1 MKIIKNTII
10 VLSLILIGSFLSIL
24 LSLEKEDYSDSLVW
38 LIHTFSD
45 YQVETVNIT
54 SIDISDTVT
63 IVANN
68 IKLETRSGDQNI
80 KIAFAE
86 VKFSLLSI
94 LSDRLDIKKLTIKDA
109 NIIINNQIDVQTSK
123 SVDFFI
129 PIIEQAELI
138 NVHLACQC
146 QNNKSLEL
154 KLDDINLSESL
165 GEMIISGSGEFEQSP
180 FKVSGSLGG
189 PVNLIQ
195 KEQPFPVDMALQFYN
210 SSFLLQGSIED
221 PIELDGINM
230 TFAAETAE
238 LTNITQHFT
247 ADMPNLGSAQLN
259 FALIGD
265 MDDLRISDLQA
276 SLKNRSG
283 IDIKAN
289 GSINDVLDEFEA
301 ELHLVGT
308 ISQPSLIELLST
320 TRSSV
325 IPTTIQ
331 FDSQI
336 TTKNN
341 LASIEEVDLQLSF
354 DNEINMAISG
364 TGQFDFK
371 GLNSSNTK
379 LNLVMAADSESSVA
393 ITTLLKQQLPDL
405 GPVSMNAKVVLLN
418 KAVHVDD
425 INIIIGSEE
434 QLHVISSGRIE
445 TFTFDDEISES
456 VLNLDIALSGKN
468 VGHLL
473 PKREELKQFSGI
485 DLLTAKLNISGSLNH
500 SMLNVENVTISHHD
514 GITLRGYGHVK
525 FGNIVQ
531 TNPVENILFNLQS
544 HVKKMVVLSPWVET
558 KLPLLGDVRARATI
572 HGQGQQLSFK
582 DLKVT
587 VGDESSL
594 LLTAEGAIDNI
605 HYSND
610 VRWSGLSLDAK
621 FQAQDLDAIA
631 NYLEFSLPDIKQA
644 DGNFTLSGD
653 SESLGITALN
663 FSTTNLTGIQL
674 TGSGSIKQAG
684 LLPNNQ
690 LSGINIGLTANAESN
705 TSISSFIGQQL
716 PDFGRLNITATLR
729 ERRGELGLEGIV
741 LTVGNSGSHAIHLT
755 GQIHDILDDHKLSL
769 SAQLETEVSILL
781 KHILDRPIPD
791 LGIMTGNIL
800 ISNHDGSLGI
810 ERLELSSASPG
821 LYKLT
826 ANGAFDAILDADELK
841 FNLDLTVQKPQLLG
855 DKLGIEFADLE
866 AIRFIGQLQGDN
878 EHAIF
883 KGEIDIGQTHFKSDL
898 VASYINEK
906 PALKG
911 TITTAAIDLKDLA
924 IHHEKLDFT
933 TANTTDDKVFS
944 SEIQPFDLIK
954 MIDLDLHFS
963 ADEIKGSKFTI
974 DSAVAKIR
982 IQDDILTINPASLIF
997 DDGFVNLN
1005 TRLALD
1011 TELPHLTF
1019 ELQANDIDI
1028 GHLSSQL
1035 LKDPILDGDLTIHTK
1050 FTGTGYS
1057 IADISSSMDGNI
1069 STALDNG
1076 ILHEDDLALLKLDFL
1091 GWFFDHLIQKDQ
1103 TDIHCAMSHYQLQN
1117 GMANLKM
1124 LMVTSPDLEASGN
1137 GNINLKDETIDLTIH
1152 IDNKSIFKPQ
1162 LPITVTGSLVSPTVT
1177 ILPDANTLTS
1187 VVFSVVPQFLV
1198 ADIVLSTFW
1207 DLLNEGEADSKCEE
1221 FLP

>member
-10 VLSLILIGSFLSIL
+10 VFSLIIIGSFLSIL

-54 SIDISDTVT
+54 SIDISDTAT

-68 IKLETRSGDQNI
+68 IKLGTRSGDQNI
-80 KIAFAE
+80 KIAFVE

-94 LSDRLDIKKLTIKDA
+94 LSDRLDIKQLTVKDA
-109 NIIINNQIDVQTSK
+109 NIIINNQRGAESSK
-123 SVDFFI
+123 NVDFFI
-129 PIIEQAELI
+129 PIIEQTELI
-138 NVHLACQC
+138 NVHLTCQC

-165 GEMIISGSGEFEQSP
+165 GEMIISGSGEFEQSA
-180 FKVSGSLGG
+180 FKVSGSLGD
-189 PVNLIQ
+189 PVDLIQ

-221 PIELDGINM
+221 PIELDGIDM
-230 TFAAETAE
+230 KFTAETAE
-238 LTNITQHFT
+238 LTNITKHFT

-259 FALIGD
+259 FTLIGD
-265 MDDLRISDLQA
+265 MNDLRISDLEA

-289 GSINDVLDEFEA
+289 GSINDVLNEFEA

-308 ISQPSLIELLST
+308 ISQRSLIELVSM

-331 FDSQI
+331 FDSPI

-341 LASIEEVDLQLSF
+341 LAFIEEVDLQLSF

-379 LNLVMAADSESSVA
+379 LNLVMAADSKSSVA
-393 ITTLLKQQLPDL
+393 VTTLLEQQLPDL
-405 GPVSMNAKVVLLN
+405 GAVSMNAKVVLLD

-445 TFTFDDEISES
+445 AFTFDDEISES

-485 DLLTAKLNISGSLNH
+485 DLLTAKLNISGSLNR
-500 SMLNVENVTISHHD
+500 SMLNVESVTISHHD
-514 GITLRGYGHVK
+514 GITLQGNGHVK

-531 TNPVENILFNLQS
+531 VSPIENILFNLQS
-544 HVKKMVVLSPWVET
+544 HVKKIVVLSPWVET
-558 KLPLLGDVRARATI
+558 KLPLLGDVRASVTM
-572 HGQGQQLSFK
+572 HGQGQELSFK

-587 VGDESSL
+587 VGDKSSL
-594 LLTAEGAIDNI
+594 WLTAEGAIDNI
-605 HYSND
+605 HYADD

-631 NYLEFSLPDIKQA
+631 NYLELSLSGIKQA

-653 SESLGITALN
+653 SESIGITALN
-663 FSTTNLTGIQL
+663 FSTTNLTGLQL
-674 TGSGSIKQAG
+674 TGSGAIKQVG
-684 LLPNNQ
+684 LLPNNK
-690 LSGINIGLTANAESN
+690 LSGININLELDAESN
-705 TSISSFIGQQL
+705 TSLSPFIEQEI
-716 PDFGRLNITATLR
+716 PDFGRLHVTATLR
-729 ERRGELGLEGIV
+729 ERKGKLGLEGIV
-741 LTVGNSGSHAIHLT
+741 LTVGNSENHAIHLT
-755 GQIHDILDDHKLSL
+755 GRIDNILDDHKLNL
-769 SAQLETEVSILL
+769 SARLETEVSVLL
-781 KHILDRPIPD
+781 RHILDRPIPD

-810 ERLELSSASPG
+810 ERLELSSASTG

-826 ANGAFDAILDADELK
+826 ANGSFDDILDADELK

-878 EHAIF
+878 EHAVF

-898 VASYINEK
+898 IASYINEK

-911 TITTAAIDLKDLA
+911 TITTAVIDLKDLA
-924 IHHEKLDFT
+924 IHHEKLDIT
-933 TANTTDDKVFS
+933 TANTIDDKVFS

-982 IQDDILTINPASLIF
+982 IEDDILTINPASLIF
-997 DDGFVNLN
+997 DDGFVHLN
-1005 TRLALD
+1005 TRLDLD

-1035 LKDPILDGDLTIHTK
+1035 LKDPILDGDLTIHAK

-1057 IADISSSMDGNI
+1057 IADISSSIDGNI

-1076 ILHEDDLALLKLDFL
+1076 VLHEDDLALLKLDFL
-1091 GWFFDHLIQKDQ
+1091 GWFFDHLIQKEQ
-1103 TDIHCAMSHYQLQN
+1103 TDIHCAMSHYQIDN
-1117 GMANLKM
+1117 GMADLKM
-1124 LMVTSPDLEASGN
+1124 LMITSPDLAASGE

-1162 LPITVTGSLVSPTVT
+1162 LPITVTGGLVSPTVT
-1177 ILPDANTLTS
+1177 ILADANTLTS
-1187 VVFSVVPQFLV
+1187 VVFSVVPQLLV

-1207 DLLNEGEADSKCEE
+1207 DLLNEGEANSKCEE
-1221 FLP
+1221 LLP